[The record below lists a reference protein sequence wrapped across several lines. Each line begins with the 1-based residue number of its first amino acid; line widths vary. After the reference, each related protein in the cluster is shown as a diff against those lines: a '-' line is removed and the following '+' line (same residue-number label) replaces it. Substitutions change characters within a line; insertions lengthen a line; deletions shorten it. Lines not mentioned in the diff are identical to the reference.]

1 MLPIPPSEKDTSM
14 RHPIMLIV
22 FALSLAATGPAAP
35 GDTSD
40 ATRAPKILASAR
52 EMMEQARYCALITV
66 DDASQPQARTVD
78 PLPADDGL
86 EVWVLT
92 NRSSR
97 KVAQL
102 RHNPRAT
109 LYYFT
114 PVSPGYVTLLGEAT
128 VIESAADKAS
138 AWRPAWGEARRK
150 QLARED
156 FVLIHFRPRRLEIVS
171 YVHALTNDAKTMLP
185 VILDLP

>member
-1 MLPIPPSEKDTSM
+1 M

-22 FALSLAATGPAAP
+22 FALSLAATVSAAP

-40 ATRAPKILASAR
+40 ATRASKILASTR
-52 EMMEQARYCALITV
+52 EVMQQARYCALITV

-92 NRSSR
+92 NRNSR

-102 RHNPRAT
+102 RHNPRAA

-114 PVSPGYVTLLGEAT
+114 PTSPGYVTLLGDAT

-150 QLARED
+150 QIARED

-171 YVHALTNDAKTMLP
+171 YAHGLTNDPKTMLP

>member
-1 MLPIPPSEKDTSM
+1 MPRPIL
-14 RHPIMLIV
+14 LIA
-22 FALSLAATGPAAP
+22 FALSLALTGSAAP

-40 ATRAPKILASAR
+40 ATRDAKTLASAR
-52 EMMEQARYCALITV
+52 ELIQQARYCALITV

-78 PLPADDGL
+78 PLPGDDSL
-86 EVWVLT
+86 DVWVLT
-92 NRSSR
+92 NLSSR

-109 LYYFT
+109 LYYFVPT
-114 PVSPGYVTLLGEAT
+114 SPGYVTLLGDAT

-150 QLARED
+150 QIARED

-171 YVHALTNDAKTMLP
+171 YAHGLTNDPKTMLP

>member
-1 MLPIPPSEKDTSM
+1 MPRPIL
-14 RHPIMLIV
+14 LIALV
-22 FALSLAATGPAAP
+22 LSLAVTGSAAP
-35 GDTSD
+35 GETSD
-40 ATRAPKILASAR
+40 TTLDAKTLTGAR
-52 EMMEQARYCALITV
+52 ELMQQARYCALITI

-78 PLPADDGL
+78 PLPSDGGL
-86 EVWVLT
+86 DVWVLT
-92 NRSSR
+92 NLNSR

-109 LYYFT
+109 LYYFVT
-114 PVSPGYVTLLGEAT
+114 ISPGYVTLLGEAT

-150 QLARED
+150 QIARDD

-171 YVHALTNDAKTMLP
+171 YAHGLTNDPKTMLP

>member
-1 MLPIPPSEKDTSM
+1 MPRPIL
-14 RHPIMLIV
+14 LIAL
-22 FALSLAATGPAAP
+22 ALSLALTGSAAP
-35 GDTSD
+35 SEASD
-40 ATRAPKILASAR
+40 ATREAKILASAK
-52 EMMEQARYCALITV
+52 ELMQQARYCALITV

-78 PLPADDGL
+78 PLPGDGGL

-92 NRSSR
+92 NLSSR

-114 PVSPGYVTLLGEAT
+114 QTSPGYVTLLGEAT

-138 AWRPAWGEARRK
+138 AWRPAWGEARRT
-150 QLARED
+150 QIAREE
-156 FVLIHFRPRRLEIVS
+156 FVLIHFRPHRLEIVS
-171 YVHALTNDAKTMLP
+171 YAHGLANDPKTMLP